1 VTAVNGAPTEPALW
15 VLASM
20 ALMLLLGA
28 LFLTGGFVAELALL
42 RATRTPAATADA
54 SSASSPSLSPDGLG
68 ADLSAPAP
76 TLARTTSTSGQDALR
91 PTP

>member
-1 VTAVNGAPTEPALW
+1 
-15 VLASM
+15 M

-28 LFLTGGFVAELALL
+28 LFLTGGFVAELAVL
-42 RATRTPAATADA
+42 RATHTPDATADA
-54 SSASSPSLSPDGLG
+54 SSASPPSLDADGLG

-76 TLARTTSTSGQDALR
+76 TRARTTSTSGQDALR